1 MVQMTGICKHEN
13 RYVMIKIFNDIT
25 FVVKLLVAKK
35 AFKETLNHNSRNN
48 CKIPTIDLFRKEIIV
63 LAKGIFLQNYICQI
77 QKN

>member
-1 MVQMTGICKHEN
+1 
-13 RYVMIKIFNDIT
+13 MIKIFNDIT

-35 AFKETLNHNSRNN
+35 VFKETLNYNSRNN
-48 CKIPTIDLFRKEIIV
+48 CKIPNIDLFRKEIIA